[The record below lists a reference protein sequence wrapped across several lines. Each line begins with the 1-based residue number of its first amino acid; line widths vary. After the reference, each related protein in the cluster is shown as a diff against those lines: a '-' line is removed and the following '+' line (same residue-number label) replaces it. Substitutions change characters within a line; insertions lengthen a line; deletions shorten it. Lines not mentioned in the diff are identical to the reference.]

1 MDDAQLDKL
10 EALAKAADGDD
21 SWLYYTRYQEAL
33 IPSVVLALISQAR
46 VAPPESATGTTGA
59 PELSDAGIVEVL
71 ASMGIDSEPSKFG
84 FKELQV
90 RTTVPTIR
98 KVVERYLA
106 APASAQPTDLERDYQ
121 ADYQYLLGLRAGWN
135 LSQQR
140 DVEGFNAA
148 LVARQACLDDA
159 KRDLR
164 GSAQP
169 DRGAAKAPT
178 AQAVPME
185 AIGKILAEAMAR
197 ASANGANSVSMP
209 DEYVAI
215 AHFVAYPEKYATA
228 PANQPEASPASQ
240 PVAPT
245 DAVLVPRTITEDMHV
260 AAVRVINRATGNAD
274 WPPMVWDAMLAAAPV
289 AAVAPSDAKPNP
301 TSEVFS
307 YAAELVRKELE
318 PAVQLISNPSAATGK
333 AAAAN
338 AGGRIAAYKPGS
350 WFDASTLD
358 EMQAFYLSRLPAIRE
373 AAKEH
378 GYAIGLHGSQRR
390 DFDLMAMQWR
400 EDASDK
406 DTLAH
411 AIAMAACGIT
421 RLGGYVWE
429 RKPSGRFAVSMP
441 ICWTDYANP
450 DFDKPSIGHIDLS
463 VIEFPA
469 TSAADA
475 KDAALTQA
483 ARDVLAERRRQVEQE
498 GWTPKHDDK
507 YSNCELAR
515 AAATYAL
522 CSHIEQLKLCGEQV
536 WPWHPDWWK
545 RTTYRRDLIKAG
557 ALILAEIERIDR
569 AAMAAAP
576 SSEKGGAV

>member
-1 MDDAQLDKL
+1 MDNKIDPCDTMRTNLIAAAAGLQQCTKTAANIIPIPGGDRVIAIGTPVRVR
-10 EALAKAADGDD
+10 AL
-21 SWLYYTRYQEAL
+21 
-33 IPSVVLALISQAR
+33 LA
-46 VAPPESATGTTGA
+46 
-59 PELSDAGIVEVL
+59 
-71 ASMGIDSEPSKFG
+71 
-84 FKELQV
+84 
-90 RTTVPTIR
+90 
-98 KVVERYLA
+98 A
-106 APASAQPTDLERDYQ
+106 APAVGCGGTGKSSDTMPCLGCDACPDRAPT
-121 ADYQYLLGLRAGWN
+121 G
-135 LSQQR
+135 
-140 DVEGFNAA
+140 
-148 LVARQACLDDA
+148 
-159 KRDLR
+159 
-164 GSAQP
+164 AQP

-289 AAVAPSDAKPNP
+289 AAVAPS
-301 TSEVFS
+301 
-307 YAAELVRKELE
+307 
-318 PAVQLISNPSAATGK
+318 AATGK
-333 AAAAN
+333 ADAAN
-338 AGGRIAAYKPGS
+338 AGDRDQLEK
-350 WFDASTLD
+350 W
-358 EMQAFYLSRLPAIRE
+358 IRE
-373 AAKEH
+373 AIRLFGSAMNGMYWKELGEH
-378 GYAIGLHGSQRR
+378 LKSMQEEGY
-390 DFDLMAMQWR
+390 
-400 EDASDK
+400 
-406 DTLAH
+406 
-411 AIAMAACGIT
+411 
-421 RLGGYVWE
+421 RLLGQ
-429 RKPSGRFAVSMP
+429 S
-441 ICWTDYANP
+441 T
-450 DFDKPSIGHIDLS
+450 
-463 VIEFPA
+463 A